1 LNNRTPDKK
10 KNKKRLVTA
19 CAVGLVALILFSM
32 VGLRIGAQNFST
44 PFKFLFMDASASI
57 QSAIVRPYRW
67 TKQFF
72 AFNGGCQDIKVKNRA
87 LLQENARLRQ
97 ELVKYQ
103 EAYLAKERY
112 RKLLKI
118 KQQME
123 YPVVFAQVIGVD
135 LAPWAGTILVDSGR
149 KDGVLPDM
157 VALSWQ
163 GVIGHTIESFPTSSR
178 ILLLSDPRSR
188 IAAIIQ
194 RTRVRGVLK
203 GTGSSVCSLVY
214 VEKGTDVE
222 VGDKVISAGTDG
234 IFPKGLLLGKVSSID
249 PGSMD
254 GIFQTITVEP
264 SAHLNNIEEVSI
276 LLTTRMND
284 QARP

>member
-1 LNNRTPDKK
+1 M
-10 KNKKRLVTA
+10 
-19 CAVGLVALILFSM
+19 ALILFSM
-32 VGLRIGAQNFST
+32 VGLRIGAQDFT
-44 PFKFLFMDASASI
+44 MPFKFLFMDGSASV
-57 QSAIVRPYRW
+57 QGMIVKPYVW
-67 TKQFF
+67 LKQFISF
-72 AFNGGCQDIKVKNRA
+72 GGKCQDIRVQNQA
-87 LLQENARLRQ
+87 LLKENARLRQ
-97 ELVKYQ
+97 ELVRYQ

-112 RKLLKI
+112 RKMLKI
-118 KQQME
+118 KEQTD

-135 LAPWAGTILVDSGR
+135 LAPWAGTILVDRGR
-149 KDGVLPDM
+149 RDGVLPDM

-163 GVIGHTIESFPTSSR
+163 GVIGHTIEAYPGSSR

-188 IAAIIQ
+188 VAAIVQ

-203 GTGSSVCSLVY
+203 GTSSSLCSLVY

-234 IFPKGLLLGKVSSID
+234 IFPKGLLLGVVSSVD

-264 SAHLNNIEEVSI
+264 SADLNDIEEVSI
-276 LLTTRMND
+276 LLTSKMD
-284 QARP
+284 EHQGS